1 MDAFEL
7 VVILKVVCLVLIT
20 IVAVPQW
27 SRFTKR
33 VCQLHKRVSALE
45 ENIQAQAPMIHV
57 VLHTDRWPV
66 DPNEYLE
73 RGQSNASR

>member
-7 VVILKVVCLVLIT
+7 VVILIVVYLALIT
-20 IVAVPQW
+20 MFDAILDG
-27 SRFTKR
+27 R

-45 ENIQAQAPMIHV
+45 ENIQAQAPTIHV